1 MKTWKISPRSDNG
14 PKTDGAALD
23 VSRTGASA
31 EETIAVIGTEPCPR
45 NSRSA
50 LESKDSLRL
59 KDCCPHDIFA
69 KAAAQPIN
77 ISLILKARFVAVCQM
92 ASGRLL
98 LLAALVVNDSFRL
111 PRCVLIA
118 PHFKEI
124 NQLVKTVSLNRKKIC
139 TRPDSNSR
147 DGAQR
152 RRSRN
157 HSAIGTS
164 TALHPPVVV

>member
-1 MKTWKISPRSDNG
+1 MMTFLCSRFGDCE
-14 PKTDGAALD
+14 GA
-23 VSRTGASA
+23 G
-31 EETIAVIGTEPCPR
+31 
-45 NSRSA
+45 
-50 LESKDSLRL
+50 
-59 KDCCPHDIFA
+59 
-69 KAAAQPIN
+69 
-77 ISLILKARFVAVCQM
+77 FVADFLSTDMDLRMDEAGARWPAKVRQC
-92 ASGRLL
+92 STISR
-98 LLAALVVNDSFRL
+98 
-111 PRCVLIA
+111 
-118 PHFKEI
+118 HFKEI